1 MKKLF
6 EKIVRKWWSQVGI
19 DLTNPYSESSLMGLH
34 KVLAESFGYEFAD
47 EYVKTLLEGGG
58 LPKAAEKEEPGG
70 EKDVEAIELGM
81 MTSLERDKYN
91 EKSKEQDLD
100 EDTWVKNKKSGSV
113 YQVKQL
119 NPQTQEPA
127 TKDDVEKAKK
137 KATPSDDVDEPKGE
151 PASEE
156 RIIAGKDK
164 TLIKT
169 NSLESK
175 AFTQDMIPSDDDF
188 EKKNAKLANPVPPDA
203 FKMPEDLV
211 SNPKFPKR
219 YLKALERMMNT
230 RPSGDA
236 TKWSHFSDIPGG
248 AGQIS
253 AQAGELM
260 TMMGTSMTNDE
271 FTKLT
276 DALSA
281 HESALIKN
289 NPGLK
294 TEGSRIV
301 TKSWIQAAKNNRQ
314 AILNRISSQYPGAQI
329 VATSWDTKE
338 EVEALGL
345 KNYNKNKGFSSD
357 MYAKIKLED
366 GSEILDE
373 VSLKKS
379 TMVNFL
385 NSGAGKFSEWDADL
399 PDEINQKVYS
409 SNQRKRLTEVGSQF
423 SNDIQKLIDSNDPS
437 VKSLVDTMKSKK
449 ISFND
454 ALNDLSKGG
463 GSRSKSKVVLEGIK
477 ALADSGNDDAKA
489 YMKEVDETHRKF
501 QAESVKAIVTNP
513 KMKAGMLEEIKKE
526 FPLKSVSDGEETMA
540 IGPNSLDKKV
550 MEKIFGTSDFDQIKE
565 KLVAEDGNPPY
576 LGYKADLD
584 GKVIPLATIVVRED
598 GVGYGGQIKF
608 EMQLDKRFAK
618 TLETAN
624 KEIYS
629 K

>member
-6 EKIVRKWWSQVGI
+6 EKVVRKWWSQVGV
-19 DLTNPYSESSLMGLH
+19 DLVDPYSETSLMGLH
-34 KVLAESFGYEFAD
+34 KVLAENFSYEFAD
-47 EYVKTLLEGGG
+47 EYVKELLEGGG
-58 LPKAAEKEEPGG
+58 LPKAAEKEEPAG
-70 EKDVEAIELGM
+70 EKDIESIELGM
-81 MTSLERDKYN
+81 MTSLERDKYK
-91 EKSKEQDLD
+91 EKSEEQDLD

-119 NPQTQEPA
+119 NPQTQDPA
-127 TKDDVEKAKK
+127 TKDDVEKAKQK
-137 KATPSDDVDEPKGE
+137 SKPSDDSDEPKGE

-156 RIIAGKDK
+156 RLIAGKDK

-175 AFTQDMIPSDDDF
+175 AFTQEMIPDDAEF
-188 EKKNAKLANPVPPDA
+188 EKKNAKLANPTPPDA
-203 FKMPEDLV
+203 FKIPDDLV

-230 RPSGDA
+230 RPTGDA

-260 TMMGTSMTNDE
+260 TMMGTSMSNDE

-314 AILNRISSQYPGAQI
+314 AILNRISSQYPGAEI
-329 VATSWDTKE
+329 VATSWDTKD

-357 MYAKIKLED
+357 MYAKIKLQD

-385 NSGAGKFSEWDADL
+385 NSGAGKFSEWDTDL

-409 SNQRKRLTEVGSQF
+409 SNQRKGLSDFGSKF
-423 SNDIQKLIDSNDPS
+423 SNDIQKLIDSNDPAAKS
-437 VKSLVDTMKSKK
+437 VIDTIKSKK

-454 ALNDLSKGG
+454 ALSDLTKGG
-463 GSRSKSKVVLEGIK
+463 GSRGKNKVVLEGIK
-477 ALADSGNDDAKA
+477 ALADSGNEDAKQ
-489 YMKEVDETHRKF
+489 YMKNVDETHRKF

-550 MEKIFGTSDFDQIKE
+550 MEKIFGTSDFEQIKE

-624 KEIYS
+624 KDIYS